1 MKIREFAEK
10 NNIKSVVKSILHFH
24 GIKINSLE
32 AFEKWYQNKVRALSN
47 ILDLDYKLNPHRL
60 RASHISILAEFGV
73 HLEYIVL
80 DLGFGVG
87 WEDLNTARIFYLRI
101 SEELKSRVLR
111 EAEARAK
118 EIISKYI

>member
-1 MKIREFAEK
+1 
-10 NNIKSVVKSILHFH
+10 
-24 GIKINSLE
+24 
-32 AFEKWYQNKVRALSN
+32 
-47 ILDLDYKLNPHRL
+47 
-60 RASHISILAEFGV
+60 
-73 HLEYIVL
+73 LEYIVL

-101 SEELKSRVLR
+101 SEELKNRVLK